1 MWKPIQP
8 PGEWLVFLQR
18 KDIKGLPIME
28 ARKRYMQEQLLF
40 ENYYS
45 NLQTL
50 NTINT
55 VSPSVAS
62 AAAAAGGG
70 GGGGGGPKRS
80 IGPSGARGGGA
91 LSLFLEMDIHPTEM
105 YWDRAL
111 GLSYSNPPSNYTPG
125 LESELPQPFTINK
138 WTFSDD
144 PAWSTNAWTS
154 AYYQNNFDQ
163 TPLPQPD
170 TWVNGLPYG
179 DDFDLQT
186 QKLKNFVFNTDDNYL
201 SVVSGSIRSGYD
213 DYATEAYSSK
223 LRELKL
229 PITWDLEEPIRVDW
243 GDGNINN
250 YSGPQGYPQVNNGH
264 FYTTTRY
271 SIPYSSTDSSS
282 RWSVESGSAYV
293 NDKVWNHAYD
303 IEHLVPE
310 SWVPFI
316 PEPDTYYP
324 RPEYSRNTYYRYAQ
338 ETPITSSNGL
348 FPWGTRFND
357 WYNWTPVTQSVK
369 IYGNPLAGGNIWS
382 FYNGKIRR
390 LHYLDISKFTSFR
403 SLFRDAQLIDLTPL
417 NMSTWDTSHIT
428 NMSEMFRGSFLL
440 GKDIKQNDLG
450 NWDTSNVTNMSTM
463 FGNYSGGMIG
473 DPGDIGKWDVS
484 NVTTMYQMFM
494 TTIYAF
500 QNTGHFLSSD
510 LSNWDLSSVTTTTL
524 MFFNNSAFQHNTQF
538 NNWDVSNISS
548 MGYMFGGSGFKER
561 LTNWNLKDGVNMQ
574 SIFNHVAM
582 SHTDFFETL
591 KAWASGSASNVN
603 MSDAS
608 SGYKISLGATP
619 SLSLDKRNNGN
630 GNTVPYDTPIYWND
644 TDFINLADFRKWFAN
659 YSNSTGVTLISGS
672 SNHQA
677 YETLLSRGWSMP
689 GNIDILETGSIAAN
703 RITQVPIQVTVSG
716 SQFVMS
722 SSVFLPISEIQP
734 YDNYDPLYTPTLTYR
749 FDQSDASNTGHPLK
763 FSETLDGT
771 HGGGVEYTTDV
782 TTVGTP
788 GTSGSYTD
796 VIVSNLNGFEVEYKP
811 KLYTYCENHSG
822 MSEFY
827 LEAYV

>member
-50 NTINT
+50 NTVNT

-62 AAAAAGGG
+62 SAAAGGG
-70 GGGGGGPKRS
+70 GGPRKRRDL
-80 IGPSGARGGGA
+80 SGARGGGP
-91 LSLFLEMDIHPTEM
+91 LSLFLDMEVYIPGLRYSID
-105 YWDRAL
+105 WDRSRFL
-111 GLSYSNPPSNYTPG
+111 SNYTPG
-125 LESELPQPFTINK
+125 LENELPQPFTIYD

-144 PAWSTNAWTS
+144 PAWATNSWTS
-154 AYYQNNFDQ
+154 TYYQNYYDTTYFSPPN
-163 TPLPQPD
+163 
-170 TWVNGLPYG
+170 TWVNGMPFGNNPSELLTNLRSWV
-179 DDFDLQT
+179 D
-186 QKLKNFVFNTDDNYL
+186 NTDDNYL
-201 SVVSGSIRSGYD
+201 SVVSGSIRSGFD
-213 DYATEAYSSK
+213 DYATEARSATH
-223 LRELKL
+223 RELQL
-229 PITWDLEEPIRVDW
+229 PISWDLEEPIRVDW

-250 YSGPQGYPQVNNGH
+250 YSGPQDYPDGGSS
-264 FYTTTRY
+264 YATTRY
-271 SIPYSSTDSSS
+271 TIPYSSTDSSL
-282 RWSVESGSAYV
+282 RWSVESSSAYV
-293 NDKVWNHAYD
+293 NDKVWVHAYD

-324 RPEYSRNTYYRYAQ
+324 RPIGTRNTYYRYAQ

-357 WYNWTPVTQSVK
+357 WYNWTPVTHSIK
-369 IYGNPLAGGNIWS
+369 IYGNPLAGNHSYGFRGTKVLRIN
-382 FYNGKIRR
+382 
-390 LHYLDISKFTSFR
+390 YLDPSKYTTFNR
-403 SLFRDAQLIDLTPL
+403 LFYYAQYIDITPL
-417 NMSTWDTSHIT
+417 NIGAWDVSHIT
-428 NMSEMFRGSFLL
+428 DMSEMFRASQIL
-440 GKDIKQNDLG
+440 GRGIKQNDLG
-450 NWDTSNVTNMSTM
+450 NWDVSNVTNMSFM
-463 FGNYSGGMIG
+463 FGSSNEPINLS

-484 NVTTMYQMFM
+484 NVTDMSYMFNGG
-494 TTIYAF
+494 IGGYRISG
-500 QNTGHFLSSD
+500 QYLSSD
-510 LSNWDLSSVTTTTL
+510 LSNWDVSNVTNFKW
-524 MFFNNSAFQHNTQF
+524 MFWHNNAFQHNTNF
-538 NNWDVSNISS
+538 NNWDISS
-548 MGYMFGGSGFKER
+548 GEDFEFMFYQSSFKER
-561 LTNWNLKDGVNMQ
+561 LTNWNIKDGASLRN
-574 SIFNHVAM
+574 IFSYVAM

-603 MSDAS
+603 MSDFNTS
-608 SGYKISLGATP
+608 YPTVLGSTP
-619 SLSLDKRNNGN
+619 SISLDKRNNGTG
-630 GNTVPYDTPIYWND
+630 GNVAPWDTSLFWNN
-644 TDFINLADFRKWFAN
+644 TDFINLADFRKWFCN
-659 YSNSTGVTLISGS
+659 YNNNTGVTLISGS

-689 GNIDILETGSIAAN
+689 GNIDILETGSIAAS

-749 FDQSDASNTGHPLK
+749 FDQSDVSNTGHPLK

-771 HGGGVEYTTDV
+771 HGGGTEYRTDV

-796 VIVSNLNGFEVEYKP
+796 IIVSNLNGFEVEYKP